1 MFRTIKRKFIG
12 DKAFYKAVLAL
23 VIPLIIQQ
31 GITSFVSLLDNIMV
45 GALGTASIS
54 AVAIVNQLMMVFNL
68 TIFGAISGVAIFGA
82 QFFGKG
88 DMENFRFTFRFKM
101 ILSIIASVLG
111 ILVFVFFGGNL
122 INMFLHESEGSA
134 EEIKA
139 TYDFAMNYMYIMLVG
154 LIPFAIVQAYGS
166 TLRET
171 GETVAPMVASVIAIL
186 TNLVLNY
193 LFMFGIF
200 HWGVVGAALATVIS
214 RYIEMV
220 YVVLHAHRH
229 KYKYN
234 FIIGAY
240 KSLYVPMHLIKKIA
254 ITGFPLLLNET
265 LWSMGMTAINQS
277 YSLRGLEAVAAVNM
291 NATAWQIFCIIM
303 MAMGSAVA
311 IIVGQHLGAGEI
323 EKAKDVD
330 NKLIFLTVVLHIGI
344 GIIFIA
350 ASPFIPLLYNVEPTV
365 RSLATSLMIIN
376 GASLPIHA
384 FVHVVYFTIRS
395 GGKTMITFF
404 FDCVYTWCVPVV
416 LASVLCN
423 FTTLSLPYVYF
434 AVQFIDIVKTVIGI
448 FMLKSGFWAKNIID
462 DDNKKEVKTNG

>member
-1 MFRTIKRKFIG
+1 MLAKFKRKFIG
-12 DKAFYKAVLAL
+12 DKAFYTSVLTL

-54 AVAIVNQLMMVFNL
+54 AVAIVNQLFMVFNL
-68 TIFGAISGVAIFGA
+68 TIFGALSGVAIFGA

-88 DMENFRFTFRFKM
+88 DIENFRFTFRFKM
-101 ILSIIASVLG
+101 ILSVVATVAG
-111 ILVFVFFGGNL
+111 ILIFIFFGGNL
-122 INMFLHESEGSA
+122 INMFLHESEGTA

-139 TYDFAMNYMYIMLVG
+139 TYDFAMQYMLIMLIG
-154 LIPFAIVQAYGS
+154 MLPFAVVQAYGS

-171 GETVAPMVASVIAIL
+171 GETVAPMTASVIAIL

-200 HWGVVGAALATVIS
+200 HWGVIGAALATVIS
-214 RYIEMV
+214 RYVEAV

-229 KYKYN
+229 TYKYT
-234 FIIGAY
+234 FIVGAY
-240 KSLYVPMHLIKKIA
+240 KSLYVPMSLVKKVA

-303 MAMGSAVA
+303 MAMGNAVA

-330 NKLIFLTVVLHIGI
+330 NKLIFLTVILHIGI
-344 GIIFIA
+344 GIIFISA
-350 ASPFIPLLYNVEPTV
+350 APFIPLLYNVEPTV
-365 RSLATSLMIIN
+365 RTLATSLMIIN

-384 FVHVVYFTIRS
+384 FIHVVYFTIRS
-395 GGKTMITFF
+395 GGKTLITFF

-423 FTTLSLPYVYF
+423 FTALPLPYVYF
-434 AVQFIDIVKTVIGI
+434 AVQFIDIVKTVIGV
-448 FMLKSGFWAKNIID
+448 FMLKSGFWANNIID
-462 DDNKKEVKTNG
+462 EKK

>member
-404 FDCVYTWCVPVV
+404 FDCGFLWVISIPLAFVLSRFTALPILPVFI
-416 LASVLCN
+416 LCQSIE
-423 FTTLSLPYVYF
+423 L
-434 AVQFIDIVKTVIGI
+434 
-448 FMLKSGFWAKNIID
+448 LKCIAAYILLRSGVWLNNLVDEEMAI
-462 DDNKKEVKTNG
+462 

>member
-1 MFRTIKRKFIG
+1 MTSFKKKFIG
-12 DKAFYKAVLAL
+12 DKAFYKMVLTL

-101 ILSIIASVLG
+101 ILSVIASVLG

-122 INMFLHESEGSA
+122 INMFLHESGGSA
-134 EEIKA
+134 EEIKT
-139 TYDFAMNYMYIMLVG
+139 TYDLAMQYMLIMLVG
-154 LIPFAIVQAYGS
+154 LLPFAIVQTYGG

-171 GETVAPMVASVIAIL
+171 GETVEPMVASVIAIL

-193 LFMFGIF
+193 LFMFGLF
-200 HWGVVGAALATVIS
+200 QWGVFGAALATVIA
-214 RYIEMV
+214 RYIEML
-220 YVVLHAHRH
+220 YVVIHAHSH
-229 KYKYN
+229 KYKYS
-234 FIIGAY
+234 FIVGAY
-240 KSLYVPMHLIKKIA
+240 KSLFVPLALIKKIA

-265 LWSMGMTAINQS
+265 LWSMGIAAINQS
-277 YSLRGLEAVAAVNM
+277 YSLRGLEAVAAVTM
-291 NATAWQIFCIIM
+291 NSTAWQIFCIIM

-311 IIVGQHLGAGEI
+311 IIVGQHLGAGDI

-344 GIIFIA
+344 GAVFMA
-350 ASPFIPLLYNVEPTV
+350 ASPFIPLLYNVESTV
-365 RSLATSLMIIN
+365 RSLATNLMLIN

-395 GGKTMITFF
+395 GGKTLITFF

-423 FTTLSLPYVYF
+423 FTDWPLPYVYF
-434 AVQFIDIVKTVIGI
+434 AVQFIDIVKTVIGV

-462 DDNKKEVKTNG
+462 DESEKN